1 MREVA
6 GAIHLHSC
14 YSDGSGTLREITA
27 AAARAGIDFLILTDH
42 DTLRPAADGW
52 QGWRDGVLVVV
63 GAEITC
69 RDRSH
74 IVALGAT
81 DVETLRLKPLRRVLF
96 DLASQGAV
104 AIVAHAH
111 PARIMGYPLKAGELL
126 DWEIPGFAGV
136 ELWSFMH
143 DICDGLTPW
152 RIPSFLQTWRRRI
165 GGPHPDT
172 IAHWD
177 RITQNRRF
185 AALGALDNHA
195 VAMPVL
201 GTRILPYE
209 DVFRTLRTHVFCDR
223 WSGGPEDADRLVDA
237 IRRGRCFMALDL
249 EADARGFRFEA
260 ERDGERLWMGEQHLW
275 QGPTTLRVHS
285 PVRAQLI
292 VLHDGRRACVAEAS
306 ALEHRAEEPGVYR
319 VEARIDGR
327 PWIYTNPIYLRP
339 GRVADE

>member
-42 DTLRPAADGW
+42 DTLRPASDGW

-74 IVALGAT
+74 VVALGAS
-81 DVETLRLKPLRRVLF
+81 DVETLRQKPLRRVLF

-126 DWEIPGFAGV
+126 DWEVPGFAGV

-152 RIPSFLQTWRRRI
+152 RIPSFLQTWRQRI

-185 AALGALDNHA
+185 AAVGALDNHA

-223 WSGGPEDADRLVDA
+223 WPGGPEDADRLVDA

-285 PVRAQLI
+285 PVRAQLV
-292 VLHDGRRACVAEAS
+292 VLHDGRRACVAETS
-306 ALEHRAEEPGVYR
+306 ALEHRAEGPGVYR

-327 PWIYTNPIYLRP
+327 PWVYTNPIYLRP